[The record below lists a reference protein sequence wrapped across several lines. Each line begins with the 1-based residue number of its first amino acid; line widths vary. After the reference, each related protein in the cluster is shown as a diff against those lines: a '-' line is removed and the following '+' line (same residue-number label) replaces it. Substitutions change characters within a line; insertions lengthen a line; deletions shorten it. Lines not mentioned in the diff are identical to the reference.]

1 MARICRSCFRVS
13 GSVTRRM
20 RTVSR
25 IMAMP
30 IWLPQTTYSSIKAL
44 SVGRM
49 MNSVH
54 GLNPERTTSPRIPD
68 NSHNG
73 SKLTTAQP
81 GH

>member
-1 MARICRSCFRVS
+1 
-13 GSVTRRM
+13 
-20 RTVSR
+20 
-25 IMAMP
+25 MP

-54 GLNPERTTSPRIPD
+54 GLNPERTTSPKIPD
-68 NSHNG
+68 NNHKG

-81 GH
+81 GRSKLIALLLLCVETPDLLSRP